1 MALVIAMVMVLAMSV
16 PAFAESGARTVDS
29 KITVSGLQDGDT
41 VNYYKILKWDNGW
54 KVNSPFVLT
63 DEELATVVGNKTTP
77 GAISYA
83 LAQKL
88 AGQISSNEASA
99 KYGPLTAASGKAE
112 QAEPEAGLYMGIITP
127 AKSGYVYNPVF
138 VAADYDQPASGD
150 TSSWAVDLEKSYS
163 DEAYAKKQEI
173 TLEKTAED
181 QTTVDENTSETVA
194 VGDKVDFE
202 VTTVV
207 PGFKDKNYPNPVF
220 KITDALSTGLEL
232 DLNSVTVT
240 APTGLTKGNQ
250 YSVTEQGN
258 GYVLSFTA
266 NYLNSLAAPTDVK
279 ISYSA
284 TVTEA
289 AKGKNI
295 NQEDNTVTLNYS
307 NNPSDEEGHGTL
319 KDKTNHYTFDIDGD
333 LFGSTPYKATEI
345 VKVGVDKDGNEIT
358 ETRTLDNGNTVGAL
372 EGAQFKLYKT
382 ESDAIAKNDKQI
394 KTASSDE
401 DGRINIQGLD
411 AGTYWL
417 VETRAPA
424 GYIAATD
431 PVKIEIVPTIEEV
444 TVTEGTGN
452 DAVTYKTNILTA
464 YSVKVND
471 VTTATY
477 TVTPEGTVT
486 TAEGKKTISYENAA
500 DATKIKEVDQGD
512 KVGDTN
518 VGDDANSGKIKNTQG
533 VALPSTGGIGTT
545 IFYLVGTILVLGAGI
560 LLITRRRMSAK

>member
-417 VETRAPA
+417 VETSAPA